1 MQPHT
6 RNMRAMFD
14 RVAAR
19 YDLLNTLC
27 SLGLH
32 KRWRKVAMG
41 FCAKRTGRALDLCT
55 GTGDWAIA
63 LRENGPFV
71 VGLDVSPRM
80 LGLARQKMGPSARLV
95 MGDALRL
102 PFADACFDLVTIGFS
117 LRNVRP
123 IHALFEE
130 VKRVLRPGGVFVSL
144 ELTRPSAPMLALL
157 HRLYLRVAVL
167 ALGKLSAVPAYRY
180 LADSILEFPSAE
192 EVAAQLTQAGLNDVR
207 FVPLTGGIAT
217 VHVASVGPHSAA
229 KSTAEGQCVS

>member
-1 MQPHT
+1 
-6 RNMRAMFD
+6 MRAMFD
-14 RVAAR
+14 RVATR

-32 KRWRKVAMG
+32 KRWRKVAMR
-41 FCAKRTGRALDLCT
+41 FCANRNGRALDLCT

-63 LRENGPFV
+63 LRENGALV

-123 IHALFEE
+123 LAVLFEE
-130 VKRVLRPGGVFVSL
+130 VKRVLRPDGVFVSL
-144 ELTRPSAPMLALL
+144 ELTRPTAPTLALL
-157 HRLYLRVAVL
+157 HRLYLRAAVP

-217 VHVASVGPHSAA
+217 VHVASVGSHSAG
-229 KSTAEGQCVS
+229 KSTAEEQCVS